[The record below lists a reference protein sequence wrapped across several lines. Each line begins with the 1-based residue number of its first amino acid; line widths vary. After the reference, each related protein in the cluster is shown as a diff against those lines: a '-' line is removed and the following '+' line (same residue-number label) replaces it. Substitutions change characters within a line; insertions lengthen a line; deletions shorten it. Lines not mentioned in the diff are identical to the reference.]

1 MLQKSYHGI
10 NDLLI
15 SQFTFIVTEERTRK
29 IGFIILATDN
39 VSIIFPACN
48 CDETQI
54 AQCNEN
60 IPLGSLSA
68 TNIHPEAPESL
79 PVIDVTPCGIISNH
93 SCFSLATAQIK
104 AKQSGV
110 EALFDFGKREKA
122 EVFAHWQFCG
132 SAEETLTDSTQLNA
146 GPAGRTES
154 TEFWESQSP
163 HTMPFNA

>member
-1 MLQKSYHGI
+1 MLQKSYRGI

-39 VSIIFPACN
+39 VSIILPA
-48 CDETQI
+48 CDETRI

-79 PVIDVTPCGIISNH
+79 YVIDAIPCCIISNY
-93 SCFSLATAQIK
+93 SCFSLGTPQIK
-104 AKQSGV
+104 AKQAGV
-110 EALFDFGKREKA
+110 
-122 EVFAHWQFCG
+122 VV
-132 SAEETLTDSTQLNA
+132 
-146 GPAGRTES
+146 
-154 TEFWESQSP
+154 
-163 HTMPFNA
+163 

>member
-1 MLQKSYHGI
+1 MLQKSYRGI

-60 IPLGSLSA
+60 IPHCSLSA

-93 SCFSLATAQIK
+93 SCFSLGTAQLK
-104 AKQSGV
+104 AKQAGV
-110 EALFDFGKREKA
+110 ECL
-122 EVFAHWQFCG
+122 V
-132 SAEETLTDSTQLNA
+132 
-146 GPAGRTES
+146 
-154 TEFWESQSP
+154 
-163 HTMPFNA
+163 